1 MGEDSR
7 WWARRDEGESNKDIS
22 GWEARESMLTN
33 VCLLNS
39 ATILNHILFLLQIS
53 PTLLVRAIAA
63 SA

>member
-22 GWEARESMLTN
+22 NWEARESMLTN

-53 PTLLVRAIAA
+53 STLLVRAIAA

>member
-22 GWEARESMLTN
+22 NWEVRESMLTN